1 MREDKDYFDDE
12 EYSAEAEAES
22 QARDEREQ
30 AEEKEREEL
39 EKVTVE
45 LRHNWVRI
53 FATVAAV
60 GVILWIVVWIWL
72 RYWSPVVSV
81 QQQTGYVVDIR
92 CEGRVFKTFEG
103 KMLTYGFLY
112 DSVPEPTQEFTFS
125 IVSDSIA
132 KGLMLEQKSGRR
144 IAVTYETYEGTLP
157 WRGLSTRIVTDFD
170 VRE

>member
-1 MREDKDYFDDE
+1 MREDKDYFDDD
-12 EYSAEAEAES
+12 EYSAEAEAEL

-39 EKVTVE
+39 DKVTVE
-45 LRHNWVRI
+45 LRHNWVRF
-53 FATVAAV
+53 FAAAV
-60 GVILWIVVWIWL
+60 AVVVILWIVIWVWL

-81 QQQTGYVVDIR
+81 QQQTGYVVDVR
-92 CEGRVFKTFEG
+92 LEGRVFKTFEG

-125 IVSDSIA
+125 IVNDSIA

-144 IAVTYETYEGTLP
+144 IAVTYETYEGALP

-170 VRE
+170 IRE